1 MTKAR
6 LRLVAFYLTVVSLG
20 LGQNAIADVLPLQ
33 PIPQRGKLWCWAAS
47 SEMVLDYLAPGPV
60 YRAAAGQC
68 SLVRSLPQASCD
80 CSAPD
85 GFNMNDPGCDQ
96 RTPFVP
102 DDFVPKLIENV
113 QRTAPP
119 AGTFKAI
126 STNLLTC
133 EIKTR
138 RRPIVTWWRYPQ
150 KCKDAGHLVVASG
163 IEPGTNLGSLVLIQD
178 PWPVEIGNTYWLT
191 WRGFACG
198 LQLSGHCVDYY
209 DVQKSEGAPASC
221 DASQPLDN
229 TDCSQPSAEP
239 AYQLSD
245 VAATVASTLRDNP
258 SIRHAIGVPDEFQ
271 DLACNPQ
278 QLLRS
283 ARITFAPDG
292 SEIVDKIGTSRLLC
306 AARTSRA
313 SIGISIF
320 LKDRGTNTWTIAG
333 FGARQVTTFLQL
345 YAKPLLRGQPGAPE
359 LYEVEIPSTGDILL
373 IAPNL
378 ADRPTIHFP
387 LDQPHD
393 TPLVPS
399 EQQPRSLKIVL
410 GNDKVGGVKSE
421 TLGSYLFALQK
432 TLQSDNKE

>member
-1 MTKAR
+1 MTR

-68 SLVRSLPQASCD
+68 SLVRSLPQVSCD
-80 CSAPD
+80 CPPPD
-85 GFNMNDPGCDQ
+85 GFNVTDPGCDR

-102 DDFVPKLIENV
+102 DDFVPKLIEYV

-126 STNLLTC
+126 SRNLLTC
-133 EIKTR
+133 EINTR

-150 KCKDAGHLVVASG
+150 KCKDAGHLVITSG
-163 IEPGTNLGSLVLIQD
+163 IEAGTNLGSLVLIQD

-209 DVQKSEGAPASC
+209 DVQKSEGAPPSC
-221 DASQPLDN
+221 DASQPLDD
-229 TDCSQPSAEP
+229 TDCSHPSAEP

-245 VAATVASTLRDNP
+245 VAATVASTLRDTPN
-258 SIRHAIGVPDEFQ
+258 IRHAIGVPDEFQ
-271 DLACNPQ
+271 DLACNTQ

-283 ARITFAPDG
+283 ARITFAPDD
-292 SEIVDKIGTSRLLC
+292 SEMVNKIGTSRLLC
-306 AARTSRA
+306 TVGTNQA

-320 LKDRGTNTWTIAG
+320 LKDRTADTWTIVG
-333 FGARQVTTFLQL
+333 FGAPQVTPWLQL
-345 YAKPLLRGQPGAPE
+345 YANTLRGDRAVAPE

-373 IAPNL
+373 IAPN
-378 ADRPTIHFP
+378 DKNQPTIHFP
-387 LDQPHD
+387 LVQPG
-393 TPLVPS
+393 TPLRPS
-399 EQQPRSLKIVL
+399 GQQPRSLKEVL
-410 GNDKVGGVKSE
+410 GNDKVGGLRSA
-421 TLGSYLFALQK
+421 TLGSYLFGLQQRLK
-432 TLQSDNKE
+432 SNP